1 MDALLKSYE
10 TLHKNFRCDIP
21 ETESDLALFTIYPL
35 YLISIPMTFETE
47 LPTNSYRTRIKR
59 TKNNQYS
66 ILPIHLK
73 VR

>member
-47 LPTNSYRTRIKR
+47 LPTNSYRIGLKGQKIT
-59 TKNNQYS
+59 S
-66 ILPIHLK
+66 IASYPFI
-73 VR
+73 